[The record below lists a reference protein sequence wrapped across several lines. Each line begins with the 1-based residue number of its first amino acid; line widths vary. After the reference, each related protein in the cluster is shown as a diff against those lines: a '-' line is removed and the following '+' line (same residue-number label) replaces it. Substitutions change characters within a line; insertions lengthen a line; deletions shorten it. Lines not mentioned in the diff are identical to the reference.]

1 MSTETTIGD
10 LPAADLDSGAAF
22 VTGQAIEGAATAVES
37 LGKPEKYE
45 SAVVFLRQ
53 FAGLLYDYSIHAAQS
68 EGVEPKPLDEQQAKY
83 DAAKKRL
90 VN

>member
-1 MSTETTIGD
+1 MGNETNIGD
-10 LPAADLDSGAAF
+10 LPAGDLDSGAAF

-53 FAGLLYDYSIHAAQS
+53 FAGVLYDYSIHAAQS
-68 EGVEPKPLDEQQAKY
+68 EGVEPKPLKEKQAKY
-83 DAAKKRL
+83 DAAKKKR